1 MLEYRQIDKQKI
13 ETANASAPDV
23 IVEKKKV
30 DPFGG
35 AKPVDTAS
43 TTVGAQILNAQPLYP
58 LRLTILTRMGFAGT
72 EHYSYANE
80 FVWSPNL
87 TFTVLYRCLCQPM

>member
-1 MLEYRQIDKQKI
+1 MKKKSNPFGDAKPVDVKFPVEKN
-13 ETANASAPDV
+13 ETANATAPDV

-43 TTVGAQILNAQPLYP
+43 KTVGATDDDDEPNP
-58 LRLTILTRMGFAGT
+58 FAGLKKKKKKKKKKA
-72 EHYSYANE
+72 YVPDLS
-80 FVWSPNL
+80 
-87 TFTVLYRCLCQPM
+87 